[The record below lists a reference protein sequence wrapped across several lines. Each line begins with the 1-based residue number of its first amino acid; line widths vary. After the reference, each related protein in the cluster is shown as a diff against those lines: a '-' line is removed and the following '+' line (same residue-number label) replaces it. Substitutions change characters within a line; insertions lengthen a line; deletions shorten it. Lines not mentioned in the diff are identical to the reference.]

1 LSGAS
6 RRNPAGPSKGS
17 ASRTPPSG
25 GKSRGGA
32 GRTKSGKPRPGT
44 GGQGR
49 RKLEGK
55 GPTPPAALRP
65 GHPAAKRVSGSGSG
79 SASGSRR
86 SAETSGSASGSRRS
100 AEASGS
106 GSGSR
111 RAPDGSGSGSASG
124 SRRSADGSVSGSR
137 SRRSADAF
145 GSGSGSG
152 SRRFA
157 DATGSGSGPS
167 AAGARRTPR
176 GAGEAAEFV
185 AGRNPVVESL
195 RARVP
200 AATLYVGARATRDE
214 RIDEAIKLAADRG
227 VPVLEAGAA
236 ELDRLTGGALHQ
248 GLALRVRAYDYAHPD
263 DLLAR
268 AADAGQL
275 PLIAALDGVTDPRN
289 LGAIVRSAAAF
300 GAHGVVVPARRGAGV
315 TAGAWKASA
324 GALARLPVARAANLA
339 RALQSYRDAGV
350 FVAGL
355 DAAGEVTIRD
365 LDLATAPLVLV
376 TGSEGRGM
384 SRIVAQAC
392 DVLVRIPI
400 AASTESLNAG
410 VATGIALYE
419 VAAVRSRLRSRCLA
433 GVAQQAEQPSCKW
446 PSLTT
451 ACQADNRYHSR

>member
-1 LSGAS
+1 MSAAEGPRS
-6 RRNPAGPSKGS
+6 RRNA
-17 ASRTPPSG
+17 
-25 GKSRGGA
+25 A

-55 GPTPPAALRP
+55 GPTPPAAERP
-65 GHPAAKRVSGSGSG
+65 GHPAQKR
-79 SASGSRR
+79 
-86 SAETSGSASGSRRS
+86 
-100 AEASGS
+100 ASGS

-111 RAPDGSGSGSASG
+111 RSADASKSGSG
-124 SRRSADGSVSGSR
+124 SRRSADASGYGSG
-137 SRRSADAF
+137 SRRSADASGY
-145 GSGSGSG
+145 GSGARRSADASGYGSG
-152 SRRFA
+152 SRRSA
-157 DATGSGSGPS
+157 DASGYGSAPS
-167 AAGARRTPR
+167 SAGARRPQR

-200 AATLYVGARATRDE
+200 AATLYVGARVARDE
-214 RIDEAIKLAADRG
+214 RVDEAIKLAADRG
-227 VPVLEAGAA
+227 VPVLEAGPA

-268 AADAGQL
+268 AADAGQV
-275 PLIAALDGVTDPRN
+275 PLIAALDSVTDPRN

-376 TGSEGRGM
+376 TGSEGKGM
-384 SRIVAQAC
+384 SRIVAQTC

-419 VAAVRSRLRSRCLA
+419 VAAVRSRLRLRCLA
-433 GVAQQAEQPSCKW
+433 GVAQQAEQPSCKRQVSGSN
-446 PSLTT
+446 PLTGS
-451 ACQADNRYHSR
+451 QRYSRLTCAYLHVWV

>member
-1 LSGAS
+1 LSAAEGPRS
-6 RRNPAGPSKGS
+6 RRNA
-17 ASRTPPSG
+17 
-25 GKSRGGA
+25 A

-55 GPTPPAALRP
+55 GPTPPAAERP
-65 GHPAAKRVSGSGSG
+65 GHPAQKR
-79 SASGSRR
+79 
-86 SAETSGSASGSRRS
+86 
-100 AEASGS
+100 ASGS

-111 RAPDGSGSGSASG
+111 RSADASGYGSGSG
-124 SRRSADGSVSGSR
+124 SRRSADASWSGSGSG
-137 SRRSADAF
+137 SRRSADA
-145 GSGSGSG
+145 SGSGSG

-157 DATGSGSGPS
+157 DATRSGSAPSSAGP
-167 AAGARRTPR
+167 RRPQR

-200 AATLYVGARATRDE
+200 AATLYVGARVARDE
-214 RIDEAIKLAADRG
+214 RVDEAIKLAADRG
-227 VPVLEAGAA
+227 VPVLEAGPA

-248 GLALRVRAYDYAHPD
+248 GLALRVRAYNYTHPD

-268 AADAGQL
+268 AADAGQV
-275 PLIAALDGVTDPRN
+275 PLIAALDSVTDPRN

-376 TGSEGRGM
+376 TGSEGKGM
-384 SRIVAQAC
+384 SRIVAQTC

-419 VAAVRSRLRSRCLA
+419 VAAVRSRLRLRCLA
-433 GVAQQAEQPSCKW
+433 GVAQQAEQPSCKRQVSGSNPLTGSQFRGGKRPLRAPACGTNGHW
-446 PSLTT
+446 PDLSAALAVVT
-451 ACQADNRYHSR
+451 

>member
-1 LSGAS
+1 LSAAEGPRS
-6 RRNPAGPSKGS
+6 RRNA
-17 ASRTPPSG
+17 
-25 GKSRGGA
+25 A

-55 GPTPPAALRP
+55 GPTPPAAERP
-65 GHPAAKRVSGSGSG
+65 GHPAAKRASG

-86 SAETSGSASGSRRS
+86 SPD
-100 AEASGS
+100 ASGS
-106 GSGSR
+106 GSGSGSGSSFGSR
-111 RAPDGSGSGSASG
+111 RSPDASGSGSSFG
-124 SRRSADGSVSGSR
+124 SRRSADGSGSGSR
-137 SRRSADAF
+137 RPADPYGSGSGSRRSAASGSRRSAAS

-157 DATGSGSGPS
+157 DASGSGSATSS
-167 AAGARRTPR
+167 AAARRPAR

-185 AGRNPVVESL
+185 AGRNSVVESL

-200 AATLYVGARATRDE
+200 ATTLYVGARVARDE
-214 RIDEAIKLAADRG
+214 RVDEAIKLAADRG
-227 VPVLEAGAA
+227 VPVLEAGPA

-355 DAAGEVTIRD
+355 AAAGEVTIRD

-376 TGSEGRGM
+376 TGSEGKGL
-384 SRIVAQAC
+384 SRIVAQTC

-410 VATGIALYE
+410 VAAGIALYE
-419 VAAVRSRLRSRCLA
+419 VAAVRSRL
-433 GVAQQAEQPSCKW
+433 
-446 PSLTT
+446 
-451 ACQADNRYHSR
+451 